1 MTLFTRKCTD
11 VFVYALGMVQ
21 INRANFGLSSGR
33 LFQLFRDGQPH
44 TKAELAELTGLAR
57 STISLRLDP
66 LIELG
71 IIAPAAENSSTGGRP
86 STQLV
91 LNESAF
97 VVAGVDFGASH
108 AIASLADFS
117 GKILV
122 SIETKRQIS
131 DGPEVCLRWMIAEL
145 RHLLTGLSLPE
156 DNLLAIGIGLP
167 GPVEHSTGKPASP
180 PIMMGWDA
188 FDVPARVN
196 QEFSAKVL
204 VDNDVNVMALGE
216 RHVTYPDVDH
226 LIFLKAATGIGSG
239 IISGGELQRGAQG
252 TAGDIGHVR
261 VSSGGDIAC
270 HCGNFGCLEAVASA
284 PAIIKKLVAEG
295 LPIRNTS
302 DLIDATKRAKVE
314 AIQAVRQAGRDI
326 GEVLSTCVSLINP
339 AVIVIG
345 GSLAS
350 AGEHLIAGVREV
362 VYGRSMPLASEN
374 LAIVQSKAGKEGGII
389 GANVM
394 AIEYVLDAKTIDSMV
409 DAAAAGKNV

>member
-1 MTLFTRKCTD
+1 MTLFPRKSSE
-11 VFVYALGMVQ
+11 VFVYALQMVE
-21 INRANFGLSSGR
+21 INRGSFGLSSGR

-71 IIAPAAENSSTGGRP
+71 IISPAAENSSTGGRP

-108 AIASLADFS
+108 AVASLADFS
-117 GKILV
+117 GKILA

-145 RHLLTGLSLPE
+145 KHLLTGQGIAE
-156 DNLLAIGIGLP
+156 ENLLAIGIGLP

-216 RHVTYPDVDH
+216 RHASYPDVDH

-261 VSSGGDIAC
+261 VSSGGDVSC
-270 HCGNFGCLEAVASA
+270 HCGNFGCLEAIASA

-345 GSLAS
+345 GSLSS
-350 AGEHLIAGVREV
+350 AGEHLIAGVREA
-362 VYGRSMPLASEN
+362 VYARSMPLASEN
-374 LAIVQSKAGKEGGII
+374 LLIVQSKAGKEGGII

-394 AIEYVLDAKTIDSMV
+394 AIEYVLDADTIDKMLESV
-409 DAAAAGKNV
+409 

>member
-1 MTLFTRKCTD
+1 MD
-11 VFVYALGMVQ
+11 E
-21 INRANFGLSSGR
+21 INRPSFGLSSGR
-33 LFQLFRDGQPH
+33 LFQVFRDGQPH

-66 LIELG
+66 LIDLG
-71 IIAPAAENSSTGGRP
+71 LIAPAVESSSTGGRP
-86 STQLV
+86 SAQLV
-91 LNESAF
+91 MNDNTF

-108 AIASLADFS
+108 AVASLADFS

-131 DGPEVCLRWMIAEL
+131 DGPEVCLRWMITEL
-145 RHLLTGLSLPE
+145 KHLLSGLGIAE
-156 DNLLAIGIGLP
+156 ENLLAIGIGLP

-180 PIMMGWDA
+180 PIMLGWDA

-239 IISGGELQRGAQG
+239 IISDGRLQRGAQG

-261 VSSGGDIAC
+261 VSSGGEVSC
-270 HCGNFGCLEAVASA
+270 HCGNFGCLEAVASG

-302 DLIDATKRAKVE
+302 DLIDATKRTKVE

-339 AVIVIG
+339 QVIVIG

-362 VYGRSMPLASEN
+362 VYARSMPLASEN
-374 LAIVQSKAGKEGGII
+374 LIIVQSKAGKEVGII

-394 AIEYVLDAKTIDSMV
+394 AIEYVLDADTIDAMLEDS
-409 DAAAAGKNV
+409 GSN

>member
-1 MTLFTRKCTD
+1 
-11 VFVYALGMVQ
+11 MVE
-21 INRANFGLSSGR
+21 INRRSFGLSSGR

-71 IIAPAAENSSTGGRP
+71 IISPAAENSSTGGRP

-108 AIASLADFS
+108 AVASLADFS
-117 GKILV
+117 GKILA

-145 RHLLTGLSLPE
+145 KHLLAGQGIAE
-156 DNLLAIGIGLP
+156 ENLLAIGIGLP

-180 PIMMGWDA
+180 PIMIGWDA

-196 QEFSAKVL
+196 QDFSAKVL

-216 RHVTYPDVDH
+216 RHASYPDVDH
-226 LIFLKAATGIGSG
+226 LIFLKASTGIGSG

-261 VSSGGDIAC
+261 VSSGGDVSC
-270 HCGNFGCLEAVASA
+270 HCGNFGCLEAIASA

-345 GSLAS
+345 GSLSS
-350 AGEHLIAGVREV
+350 AGEHLIAGVREA
-362 VYGRSMPLASEN
+362 VYARSMPLASQN
-374 LAIVQSKAGKEGGII
+374 LLIVQSKAGKEGGII

-394 AIEYVLDAKTIDSMV
+394 AIEYVLDADTIDKMLESV
-409 DAAAAGKNV
+409 

>member
-1 MTLFTRKCTD
+1 M
-11 VFVYALGMVQ
+11 AE
-21 INRANFGLSSGR
+21 INRGNFGFSSGR
-33 LFQLFRDGQPH
+33 LFQLFRDGEPH

-71 IIAPAAENSSTGGRP
+71 IITSAAESSSTGGRP

-91 LNESAF
+91 LNEASF

-108 AIASLADFS
+108 AVASIADLS

-131 DGPEVCLRWMIAEL
+131 DGPEVCLRWMIGEL
-145 RHLLTGLSLPE
+145 SHLLAGLGIAE
-156 DNLLAIGIGLP
+156 EKLLAIGIGLP

-180 PIMMGWDA
+180 PIMTGWDG

-196 QEFSAKVL
+196 QAFGAKVL

-216 RHVTYPDVDH
+216 RYVTYPDVDH

-239 IISGGELQRGAQG
+239 IISGGQIQRGAQG

-261 VSSGGDIAC
+261 VSSGGDISC

-284 PAIIKKLVAEG
+284 PAIIRKLVADG
-295 LPIRNTS
+295 LPIRNSS

-374 LAIVQSKAGKEGGII
+374 LSIVQSKAGKEVGII
-389 GANVM
+389 GANAM
-394 AIEYVLDAKTIDSMV
+394 AIEFVLDSESIDSMV
-409 DAAAAGKNV
+409 DALAAKANA

>member
-1 MTLFTRKCTD
+1 M
-11 VFVYALGMVQ
+11 AE
-21 INRANFGLSSGR
+21 INRSNFGLSSGR
-33 LFQLFRDGQPH
+33 LFQIFRDGQPH
-44 TKAELAELTGLAR
+44 TKAELAELSGLAR
-57 STISLRLDP
+57 STISLRLDQ
-66 LIELG
+66 LIALG
-71 IIAPAAENSSTGGRP
+71 MIAPSAENSSTGGRP
-86 STQLV
+86 SAQLV
-91 LNESAF
+91 LNENAF

-108 AIASLADFS
+108 AVASLANLG

-145 RHLLTGLSLPE
+145 KHLLAGQGLSG
-156 DNLLAIGIGLP
+156 DDLLAIGIGLP

-180 PIMMGWDA
+180 PIMMGWDG

-196 QEFSAKVL
+196 QEFKAKVL

-216 RHVTYPDVDH
+216 RHVAYPDVDH

-239 IISGGELQRGAQG
+239 IISGGQLQRGAQG

-261 VSSGGDIAC
+261 VSSGGDVSC

-295 LPIRNTS
+295 LPVRNTS
-302 DLIDATKRAKVE
+302 DLIDATRRAKVE
-314 AIQAVRQAGRDI
+314 AIQAIRQAGRDI

-345 GSLAS
+345 GSLSS

-362 VYGRSMPLASEN
+362 VYARSMPLASEN
-374 LAIVQSKAGKEGGII
+374 LSIVASKVGREGGII
-389 GANVM
+389 GANVL
-394 AIEYVLDAKTIDSMV
+394 AIEHVLDAGTIDSMV
-409 DAAAAGKNV
+409 EESLER

>member
-1 MTLFTRKCTD
+1 
-11 VFVYALGMVQ
+11 MVE
-21 INRANFGLSSGR
+21 INRSSFGLSSGQ

-71 IIAPAAENSSTGGRP
+71 VIAPAAENTSTGGRP

-91 LNESAF
+91 LNERAF

-108 AIASLADFS
+108 AVASLADFS
-117 GKILV
+117 GKILA

-145 RHLLTGLSLPE
+145 KHLLAGQGIAE
-156 DNLLAIGIGLP
+156 ENLLAIGIGLP

-196 QEFSAKVL
+196 QDFNAKVL

-216 RHVTYPDVDH
+216 RYASYPDVDH

-239 IISGGELQRGAQG
+239 IISGGQLQRGAQG

-261 VSSGGDIAC
+261 VSSGGDVSC

-284 PAIIKKLVAEG
+284 PAIIKKLVADG
-295 LPIRNTS
+295 LPIRNSS

-350 AGEHLIAGVREV
+350 TGEHLIAGVREV
-362 VYGRSMPLASEN
+362 VYARSMPLASEN
-374 LAIVQSKAGKEGGII
+374 LLIVQSKVGKEGGII
-389 GANVM
+389 RVN
-394 AIEYVLDAKTIDSMV
+394 
-409 DAAAAGKNV
+409 

>member
-1 MTLFTRKCTD
+1 M
-11 VFVYALGMVQ
+11 VVYALEVNE
-21 INRANFGLSSGR
+21 ISRANTGFSSGS
-33 LFQLFRDGQPH
+33 LLQLFRDGNPH

-71 IIAPAAENSSTGGRP
+71 LIAPAGGASSTGGRP
-86 STQLV
+86 STRLV

-97 VVAGVDFGASH
+97 VVAGVDFGATH
-108 AIASLADFS
+108 AVAALADLG

-131 DGPEVCLRWMIAEL
+131 DGPEVCLRWMIKEL
-145 RHLLTGLSLPE
+145 RHLLAGLGLTE
-156 DNLLAIGIGLP
+156 DSLLAVGIGLP
-167 GPVEHSTGKPASP
+167 GPVEHSTGKPANP
-180 PIMMGWDA
+180 PIMPGWDG

-196 QEFSAKVL
+196 SELKAKVL

-216 RHVTYPDVDH
+216 RHLTYPDVDH

-239 IISGGELQRGAQG
+239 IISDGHLQRGSQG

-261 VSSGGDIAC
+261 VSRGGDIAC
-270 HCGNFGCLEAVASA
+270 HCGNFGCLEAVAA
-284 PAIIKKLVAEG
+284 IPAVIENVNAAG
-295 LPIRNTS
+295 LPLRNAA
-302 DLIDATKRAKVE
+302 DLIDATKRGKVE

-326 GEVLSTCVSLINP
+326 GEVLSTCVSLMNP

-362 VYGRSMPLASEN
+362 VYRRSMPLASEN
-374 LAIVQSKAGKEGGII
+374 LAIVQSKAGKEAGII
-389 GANVM
+389 GASVM
-394 AIEYVLDAKTIDSMV
+394 AIDHVLSVEPV
-409 DAAAAGKNV
+409 DQLLA

>member
-1 MTLFTRKCTD
+1 MFCLYD
-11 VFVYALGMVQ
+11 LEVSE
-21 INRANFGLSSGR
+21 INVGSFGLSSGR

-66 LIELG
+66 LIDLG
-71 IIAPAAENSSTGGRP
+71 IISPSSENSSTGGRP
-86 STQLV
+86 SSQLV
-91 LNESAF
+91 LNESSY

-108 AIASLADFS
+108 AVASLADFS
-117 GKILV
+117 GKIMA

-145 RHLLTGLSLPE
+145 KHLLVGQGIAEES
-156 DNLLAIGIGLP
+156 LLAIGIGLP
-167 GPVEHSTGKPASP
+167 GPVEHSTGRPASP
-180 PIMMGWDA
+180 PIMMGWDG

-196 QEFSAKVL
+196 QDFKAKVL

-216 RHVTYPDVDH
+216 RHASYPEVDH

-239 IISGGELQRGAQG
+239 IISGGALQRGAQG

-261 VSSGGDIAC
+261 VSSGGEVSC

-362 VYGRSMPLASEN
+362 VYARSMPLASES
-374 LAIVQSKAGKEGGII
+374 LLIVQSKAGKEGGII

-394 AIEYVLDAKTIDSMV
+394 AIDYVFDADTIDAMV
-409 DAAAAGKNV
+409 DGLSAK

>member
-1 MTLFTRKCTD
+1 M
-11 VFVYALGMVQ
+11 AE
-21 INRANFGLSSGR
+21 INRSNFGLSSGR
-33 LFQLFRDGQPH
+33 LFQIFRDGQPH
-44 TKAELAELTGLAR
+44 TKAELAELSGLAR
-57 STISLRLDP
+57 STISLRLDQ
-66 LIELG
+66 LIALG
-71 IIAPAAENSSTGGRP
+71 LIAPSAENSSTGGRP
-86 STQLV
+86 SAQLA
-91 LNESAF
+91 LNENAF

-108 AIASLADFS
+108 AVASLANLG

-145 RHLLTGLSLPE
+145 KHLLAGQGLSD

-180 PIMMGWDA
+180 PIMMGWDG

-196 QEFSAKVL
+196 QEFKAKVL

-216 RHVTYPDVDH
+216 RHVAYPDVDH

-239 IISGGELQRGAQG
+239 IISGGQLQRGAQG

-261 VSSGGDIAC
+261 VSSGGDVSC

-302 DLIDATKRAKVE
+302 DLIDATRRAKVE
-314 AIQAVRQAGRDI
+314 AIQAIRQAGRDI

-345 GSLAS
+345 GSLSS

-362 VYGRSMPLASEN
+362 VYARSMPLASEN
-374 LAIVQSKAGKEGGII
+374 LSIVASRVGREGGII
-389 GANVM
+389 GANVL
-394 AIEYVLDAKTIDSMV
+394 AIEHVLDAETIDLMV
-409 DAAAAGKNV
+409 EQSIAR